1 MWPATLKD
9 FIALV
14 GNRQLPPLP
23 DALGRLLFTSRSN
36 IARPALAQPIARPAL
51 ALPDDISSA
60 ELLGGLKP
68 RWSLEQAA
76 LEVESAQ
83 EGTRND
89 ALNRMA
95 YVAGLRIA
103 AGELDVDSTY
113 HRLTAAARIAGLDD
127 DEIERTLNAAIDRG
141 WRAGT
146 LQSTAENKMTTWDRT
161 PTRGIKSTFKN
172 AILAV
177 DALGVIA
184 RRDMFAD
191 KILLAN
197 APGSNALA
205 PDHLGSLADN
215 VLAFLRK
222 EIQQKIGFDPGADH
236 LHSAITSLAED
247 ARFNPVTDWLDG
259 LAWDGV
265 ERLKSWL
272 PSVTG
277 AADTTLHRIVGRL
290 LILGMLVRSRHPG
303 TKFDTCLVLEGLQG
317 SGKSTL
323 VRLLCAGPGEGYF
336 GDAPGL
342 IGLEMKSRAEL
353 LSGKWVVELAEL
365 SGLARSEIENV
376 KAFLSQTSDQFRP
389 AYGRVAVS
397 RPRSCVFVATTN
409 SQTYLPDA
417 TGNRQF
423 VPVACGAIDIPQLK
437 RIRDQLFAEADALL
451 RKAIEAAARPEF

>member
-1 MWPATLKD
+1 MPALDCEHVGIVVIDCDKSGDVDGEANFRSLCADLRVALDNVPLLRTPRGGTHFYFDRPANGGVRNSAGKIASNVDVRGDGGFVIAPGAVRHDGKAYVPVWPATLKD

-14 GNRQLPPLP
+14 RNRQLPPLP

-60 ELLGGLKP
+60 ELLGGPKP

-76 LEVESAQ
+76 LEVQSAQ

-146 LQSTAENKMTTWDRT
+146 LQSIAENKMTTWDRT

-184 RRDMFAD
+184 RRDMFAN

-197 APGSNALA
+197 APGSNGLA
-205 PDHLGSLADN
+205 PDHLGSLTDN
-215 VLAFLRK
+215 ALAFLRK

-247 ARFNPVTDWLDG
+247 ARFNPSDG
-259 LAWDGV
+259 LA
-265 ERLKSWL
+265 
-272 PSVTG
+272 
-277 AADTTLHRIVGRL
+277 
-290 LILGMLVRSRHPG
+290 
-303 TKFDTCLVLEGLQG
+303 
-317 SGKSTL
+317 
-323 VRLLCAGPGEGYF
+323 
-336 GDAPGL
+336 
-342 IGLEMKSRAEL
+342 
-353 LSGKWVVELAEL
+353 
-365 SGLARSEIENV
+365 
-376 KAFLSQTSDQFRP
+376 
-389 AYGRVAVS
+389 
-397 RPRSCVFVATTN
+397 
-409 SQTYLPDA
+409 
-417 TGNRQF
+417 
-423 VPVACGAIDIPQLK
+423 
-437 RIRDQLFAEADALL
+437 
-451 RKAIEAAARPEF
+451 